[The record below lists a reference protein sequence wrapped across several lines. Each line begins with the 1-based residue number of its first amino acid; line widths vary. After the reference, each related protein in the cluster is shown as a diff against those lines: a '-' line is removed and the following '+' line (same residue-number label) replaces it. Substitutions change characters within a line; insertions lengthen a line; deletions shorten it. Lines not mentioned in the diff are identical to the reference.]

1 MATVIDVWRAG
12 EEVIG
17 SVWEQP
23 LGENLNASIHS
34 TVERNSH
41 IRLVSLL
48 VNKNGYQ
55 SNIKSRLLES
65 MHVPSQLC
73 RDAYE
78 CASHSLSPIIYYL
91 GVPVERVRAL
101 PLASSPTFS
110 MLHAEKGQG
119 YSSIT
124 HPFTLLKTSS
134 SLNLCLPWNFTTR

>member
-1 MATVIDVWRAG
+1 MATVVDVWRAG

-23 LGENLNASIHS
+23 LRENLNASIHS

-48 VNKNGYQ
+48 VNNLNGYQ

-78 CASHSLSPIIYYL
+78 CASLSLSLSHNILYWS
-91 GVPVERVRAL
+91 
-101 PLASSPTFS
+101 AS
-110 MLHAEKGQG
+110 
-119 YSSIT
+119 
-124 HPFTLLKTSS
+124 
-134 SLNLCLPWNFTTR
+134 